1 MKSIMI
7 IAILAY
13 AQVATGQARAPKGAD
28 REVIAAC
35 IIAEGGGHGRAG
47 MEAIW
52 EVIHA
57 RASQRETTCI
67 EEVLRRKQFSC
78 LNGVTPTALWWKHR
92 SHREYA
98 WVHDNLLK
106 WVPITSRTGTNPY
119 NRATHYHAAKI
130 APYWAKGH
138 RPCATLGGHKFYRN
152 IK

>member
-1 MKSIMI
+1 
-7 IAILAY
+7 
-13 AQVATGQARAPKGAD
+13 
-28 REVIAAC
+28 
-35 IIAEGGGHGRAG
+35 

-57 RASQRETTCI
+57 RASQRGTTCI

-78 LNGVTPTALWWKHR
+78 LNNTTPTELWYGKGDDEGMKDHAHYR
-92 SHREYA
+92 M
-98 WVHDNLLK
+98 VHDSILK
-106 WVPITSRTGTNPY
+106 WVPTSSHTGTNPY